1 MEEGFLKSDFPSC
14 LFTKWT
20 VSGLTMLDKNLKAMR
35 SEICLQQPFLGRPM
49 FGWKKR
55 HLRLFRSQM
64 SKVIAHSQCKQLG
77 FTWVWESGKGSELCI
92 FCEAIA
98 YSCQEISKCWIPE
111 LMGESQTP
119 GLHRA
124 LLAQCAVQMKP
135 CVLCVVWTL
144 AINPVGLGVEH
155 WWTGIEKV
163 LERTFRGVFGGFP
176 EMGVTSF

>member
-1 MEEGFLKSDFPSC
+1 MERPASLPLKPVHMLTLLPPHHSASPNLCLSSNGRGFFFKSDFPSC

-55 HLRLFRSQM
+55 HLRLYRSQM
-64 SKVIAHSQCKQLG
+64 SKVIAHSQCKPLG

-98 YSCQEISKCWIPE
+98 YSCQEISKC
-111 LMGESQTP
+111 
-119 GLHRA
+119 
-124 LLAQCAVQMKP
+124 
-135 CVLCVVWTL
+135 
-144 AINPVGLGVEH
+144 
-155 WWTGIEKV
+155 
-163 LERTFRGVFGGFP
+163 
-176 EMGVTSF
+176 